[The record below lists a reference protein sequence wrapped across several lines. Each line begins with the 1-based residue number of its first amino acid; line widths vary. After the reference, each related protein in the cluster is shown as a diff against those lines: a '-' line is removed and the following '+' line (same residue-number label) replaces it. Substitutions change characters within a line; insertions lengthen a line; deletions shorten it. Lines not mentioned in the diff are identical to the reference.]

1 MRFGFRELVFI
12 LLLLAVPAAAYFFV
26 FSPRNV
32 QIAQMRDEI
41 RIKRAKL
48 EQLSQATASMKD
60 LGAEIDRL
68 TQAVKVFEQK
78 LPAQREVEVLLNQ
91 ATELAGKQRLGVKSL
106 RTDKAVA
113 AAQYSEQP
121 IKMVI
126 VGDFDGFYSFLL
138 DLERLK
144 RITRMN
150 QMQLK
155 RIQNDEGQMQAEI
168 TLSIFFD
175 PSGDNSKNAAPKPE
189 ADRKK
194 GAL

>member
-12 LLLLAVPAAAYFFV
+12 LLLMAVPAAAYFFV

-175 PSGDNSKNAAPKPE
+175 PSGDSSKNASPHPE

>member
-12 LLLLAVPAAAYFFV
+12 LLLMAVPAAAYFFV

-91 ATELAGKQRLGVKSL
+91 ATELAGKQRLAVKSL

-175 PSGDNSKNAAPKPE
+175 PSGDSGKNASPTPD

>member
-1 MRFGFRELVFI
+1 
-12 LLLLAVPAAAYFFV
+12 LA
-26 FSPRNV
+26 
-32 QIAQMRDEI
+32 
-41 RIKRAKL
+41 
-48 EQLSQATASMKD
+48 T
-60 LGAEIDRL
+60 
-68 TQAVKVFEQK
+68 
-78 LPAQREVEVLLNQ
+78 LP
-91 ATELAGKQRLGVKSL
+91 GKQRLGVKSL